1 MYVTESVLRGCKANI
16 IATAN
21 EKNSVHEFL
30 SFSKIRVSFLIKL
43 LLTGIRYL
51 RRIEI
56 KNIRIVTHMW
66 RIKFIR

>member
-1 MYVTESVLRGCKANI
+1 MGCKANI

-21 EKNSVHEFL
+21 EKSSVSEFL
-30 SFSKIRVSFLIKL
+30 IFINFIVSFLMKL
-43 LLTGIRYL
+43 LLTGIRDF

-56 KNIRIVTHMW
+56 KNIKIVTQIC

>member
-1 MYVTESVLRGCKANI
+1 MGCKANI
-16 IATAN
+16 IATPN
-21 EKNSVHEFL
+21 EKSSVCEFL
-30 SFSKIRVSFLIKL
+30 IFIKFRVSFLVKL

-66 RIKFIR
+66 RIKFSR